1 MNVLN
6 LRQSIDRF
14 FEQLSFAGSFIN
26 GLKDLSVYLENSS
39 GYFDEISAPDTN
51 RINKA
56 GEKLYQ
62 HFKNLPQL
70 TVGISNRQ
78 FFKGLEHFQI
88 ALKTLKEDWSA
99 DEQPFDGLQRHI
111 ENFAELYDIYLGQ
124 QIPLNARRLLDSA
137 QRLRIKISIFIEFLS
152 SVREAVGPQEVP
164 SSQDSKISVILPE
177 HFSLKDFAERLL
189 ALQSIYSELC
199 ALFQVS
205 EVDHPLRIGKVE
217 SGSLWALLFGN
228 TRIVEMMASFIER
241 SASWV
246 YRNYTTEGKLNGLPR
261 KVEAIDALLEL
272 TKRME
277 ESNIDVSGMKPNIEK
292 AALTLSKDLT
302 TLIDGQPNITV
313 NDEKLSLHD
322 AVNQALL
329 EGRAVRLLGSKAS
342 GTAAEESP

>member
-6 LRQSIDRF
+6 LRQSIDSF
-14 FEQLSFAGSFIN
+14 FEQLASSKVFLEGIKEIAGYSEKASTYIEIISLGGTTQIN
-26 GLKDLSVYLENSS
+26 EYG
-39 GYFDEISAPDTN
+39 A
-51 RINKA
+51 
-56 GEKLYQ
+56 KLHA
-62 HFKNLPQL
+62 HFSNLFQV
-70 TVGISNRQ
+70 TAKTSNRQ
-78 FFKGLEHFQI
+78 FFKDLENFQR
-88 ALKTLKEDWSA
+88 ALRKLQTDWFA
-99 DEQPFDGLQRHI
+99 TGQPFDDLLQSI
-111 ENFAELYDIYLGQ
+111 DALADIYDTYLAQRGGANARKLVACAQ
-124 QIPLNARRLLDSA
+124 KLNDQIP
-137 QRLRIKISIFIEFLS
+137 IFIEVLS
-152 SVREAVGPQEVP
+152 SVCEAVGPQEIP
-164 SSQDSKISVILPE
+164 SSQDSKISVVLPE
-177 HFSLKDFAERLL
+177 NFSLKDFAERLL

-277 ESNIDVSGMKPNIEK
+277 ESNMDVSGMKPNIEK
-292 AALTLSKDLT
+292 AALMLSKDLM

>member
-14 FEQLSFAGSFIN
+14 LEQFAASHVFTEGLSRLAKYMEISSQYIDEIAIPDTGRISKAAGSFHQ
-26 GLKDLSVYLENSS
+26 LFV
-39 GYFDEISAPDTN
+39 
-51 RINKA
+51 
-56 GEKLYQ
+56 
-62 HFKNLPQL
+62 NLPQV
-70 TVGISNRQ
+70 TVGIGNRQ
-78 FFKGLEHFQI
+78 FFKGLESFQL
-88 ALKTLKEDWSA
+88 ALKTLQTGWGA
-99 DEQPFDGLQRHI
+99 TGQPFEDLQQQI
-111 ENFAELYDIYLGQ
+111 ENFAELYDVYLGR
-124 QIPLNARRLLDSA
+124 QIPLNARNLLASA
-137 QRLRIKISIFIEFLS
+137 QRLSNQIPIFIELLS
-152 SVREAVGPQEVP
+152 CAREAIGPQELP
-164 SSQDSKISVILPE
+164 SSHDSKISVILPE

-199 ALFQVS
+199 ALFNVS

-272 TKRME
+272 TKRLE
-277 ESNIDVSGMKPNIEK
+277 ESNMDVSGMKPNIEK
-292 AALTLSKDLT
+292 AALMLSKDLM

-342 GTAAEESP
+342 GTTAEESP

>member
-6 LRQSIDRF
+6 LRQSIDIFLERVASSKLF
-14 FEQLSFAGSFIN
+14 LE
-26 GLKDLSVYLENSS
+26 GLGKISEYSENSLP
-39 GYFDEISAPDTN
+39 YTEEISMGGTN
-51 RINKA
+51 RINEA
-56 GEKLYQ
+56 GSKLYS
-62 HFKNLPQL
+62 HYSNLPRIIS
-70 TVGISNRQ
+70 GINNRQ
-78 FFKGLEHFQI
+78 FFKDLENFQH
-88 ALKTLKEDWSA
+88 ALKALQAEWS
-99 DEQPFDGLQRHI
+99 ENCQPFDHLFRDI
-111 ENFAELYDIYLGQ
+111 ELFANIYDAYLVNRGGENALKLLTFAQ
-124 QIPLNARRLLDSA
+124 QLDNEIPIL
-137 QRLRIKISIFIEFLS
+137 IGVLS
-152 SVREAVGPQEVP
+152 SARDAIGPQEVP
-164 SSQDSKISVILPE
+164 RIQDSKISVVLPE

-228 TRIVEMMASFIER
+228 TRIVEMMASFIEK

-277 ESNIDVSGMKPNIEK
+277 ESNLNVSEMKPNIEK
-292 AALTLSKDLT
+292 AALMLSKDLM